1 MGLFA
6 PAVDDKFNCDDVIMN
21 WVLYS
26 FYDDI
31 VVMILLIVL
40 IKSSSG

>member
-6 PAVDDKFNCDDVIMN
+6 LGDDDKFNCDDIVMN
-21 WVLYS
+21 WVPYP
-26 FYDDI
+26 FYDDV
-31 VVMILLIVL
+31 VVMILLIAL

>member
-1 MGLFA
+1 MGLFTLGD
-6 PAVDDKFNCDDVIMN
+6 DDKFNCNKIILN
-21 WVLYS
+21 GVLYP

-31 VVMILLIVL
+31 IVMILLIVL